1 METPSLQSR
10 HAAFAGWVSMAVF
23 LHALLLLI
31 PAQQGLTPG
40 PAAKSLALVL
50 TRAWQPA
57 PGTAEPA
64 PGTAKPAPGTAK
76 MDRTPAEME
85 PLPSPPEARSAPEP
99 PVLYTPGRPEA
110 EEPRLAAPTR
120 EDAPPPNAG
129 SPEQAVTA
137 ARLLDLANPRDWRLP
152 GESEARRPGDLAPP
166 ALRPNWRP
174 GTGLGPSRFDGRA
187 LPERVEIVDRWLA
200 TDGSHNVMIETPTG
214 EILCGRAAAW
224 DPMQPLVE
232 HVMMYRS
239 CGRARST
246 FEWPEHYG
254 GAAAKR
260 R

>member
-1 METPSLQSR
+1 
-10 HAAFAGWVSMAVF
+10 MAVF

-31 PAQQGLTPG
+31 PAQQGLSPG

-64 PGTAKPAPGTAK
+64 PGTAG
-76 MDRTPAEME
+76 MDRTPAETV
-85 PLPSPPEARSAPEP
+85 PLPSPTEARSAPEP
-99 PVLYTPGRPEA
+99 PPASMPERPEA
-110 EEPRLAAPTR
+110 EKPRRATPSHRDAAPP
-120 EDAPPPNAG
+120 AAG
-129 SPEQAVTA
+129 SSEQAVTA

-152 GESEARRPGDLAPP
+152 AESEARRPGVLAPP
-166 ALRPNWRP
+166 PLSPHLRS
-174 GTGLGPSRFDGRA
+174 GTHLGPSRFDGRA

-214 EILCGRAAAW
+214 EMLCGRAAAW

-246 FEWPEHYG
+246 FEWPEHYQG
-254 GAAAKR
+254 TGAR
-260 R
+260 RR